1 MFPFLFPSLKKLCLK
16 LLVLPYAFSGP
27 RHWSSLRLNFS
38 WGEVLNCEFSFKK
51 CKFIWIMPVYRL
63 CLSRN
68 VSCLN
73 FYVYLY
79 KIQTYTLAVSLLSVG
94 SVVIPPFWGP
104 ILGIYT
110 FSFLNQLYLWNCIFV
125 SCFSFFKGTVFDFD
139 FITFTFVHQFFSSGH
154 IFFFLFSWVW
164 SAFYPYTLE
173 TDTYTKVL
181 AFFSPNTCI

>member
-63 CLSRN
+63 CFSRN

-94 SVVIPPFWGP
+94 SVLYSLPFPVLVNNFFFPPLVWLVVYQF
-104 ILGIYT
+104 
-110 FSFLNQLYLWNCIFV
+110 N
-125 SCFSFFKGTVFDFD
+125 
-139 FITFTFVHQFFSSGH
+139 QFFPWTN
-154 IFFFLFSWVW
+154 FLFHWFKNSHSVKNVLDFWVLFPSFCYFW
-164 SAFYPYTLE
+164 
-173 TDTYTKVL
+173 
-181 AFFSPNTCI
+181 I